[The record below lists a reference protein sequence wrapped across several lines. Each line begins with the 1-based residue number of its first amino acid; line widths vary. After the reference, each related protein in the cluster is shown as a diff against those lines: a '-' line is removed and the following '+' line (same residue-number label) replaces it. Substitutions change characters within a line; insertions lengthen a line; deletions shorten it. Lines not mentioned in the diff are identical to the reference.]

1 MFLSHWRF
9 LCWEVSVYIWT
20 LIFIC
25 FCLFLFLDYLDFCG
39 LYIFLYVMSHI
50 FLLYN
55 TMRYGYGKNLF
66 PFCRLSLVP
75 LTGFCLPETSQLH
88 DVQFTNYWSYCLSYS
103 CSSHKNS
110 NVSPVTV
117 HSRPL
122 PAFSSIRACVSG
134 FKCLI
139 HLDFYFVQD
148 KEYRLVCIL
157 LHVEHVIV

>member
-1 MFLSHWRF
+1 MKIPLLRSLCLYMNPDFYLLLFVFIFRLSRF
-9 LCWEVSVYIWT
+9 LWSVYI
-20 LIFIC
+20 
-25 FCLFLFLDYLDFCG
+25 
-39 LYIFLYVMSHI
+39 LYVMSHI

>member
-9 LCWEVSVYIWT
+9 LCWEVSVYNRT
-20 LIFIC
+20 LLLIC
-25 FCLFLFLDYLDFCG
+25 FCLFLFLDYLDSCG
-39 LYIFLYVMSHI
+39 LYIFCMLCLIFFSYITLWDMDMAKIFSH
-50 FLLYN
+50 FVDCLLSHW
-55 TMRYGYGKNLF
+55 LD
-66 PFCRLSLVP
+66 
-75 LTGFCLPETSQLH
+75 FCLPETSQLH

-139 HLDFYFVQD
+139 HLDFCFVQG
-148 KEYRLVCIL
+148 KECRLLCTFFCM
-157 LHVEHVIV
+157 